1 MAKVPAKVPNSRDG
15 PVPEELNLSNRQPS
29 LVPSSE
35 EGYGVTVSRMCEAK
49 VSCMQ
54 KLDDMRR
61 KMCVAQLSLSNV
73 CNVTEQDV
81 PSRRNLRS
89 TGIAKPVTGKFANTK
104 PEDIQSGSSPFKRK
118 YKHNNIQNIHYN
130 ACNLVSKQRE
140 DSKSNLI
147 GC

>member
-1 MAKVPAKVPNSRDG
+1 
-15 PVPEELNLSNRQPS
+15 
-29 LVPSSE
+29 
-35 EGYGVTVSRMCEAK
+35 
-49 VSCMQ
+49 MQ
-54 KLDDMRR
+54 NLDDMRR

-81 PSRRNLRS
+81 PSSRNLRS

-130 ACNLVSKQRE
+130 ACNLVSKQTE
-140 DSKSNLI
+140 GSKSNLLESESASERPAKRRKV
-147 GC
+147 GVRGLVDFRCYF